1 MTSPR
6 VSVVVPAFRQAAFI
20 RQTMESVLSQEGVDL
35 ELIVADHSSDD
46 GTWEAMNEYASDARV
61 RLLVTPAGG
70 GAEAN
75 FNRVSAE
82 ATGTYIK
89 LLPGDDY
96 LLPGALARQ
105 TALLDASPDAVLT
118 AGRRMLVDARGDAIM
133 RSYGLKGIK
142 GPMEGSAAIRHAV
155 RAGSNVFGEPG
166 AVLLRR
172 SALEAVG
179 YWDFA
184 YPYLVDEATYINVLL
199 SGRFIPDFE
208 PGAVFR
214 LNNGQWSVALT
225 SYQYEQVS
233 GFHRALAARRP
244 DIVSEADV
252 RTGNAQAWLMAQRRR
267 LTYRILKKR
276 MSS

>member
-6 VSVVVPAFRQAAFI
+6 VSVVVPAFRQASFI

-46 GTWEAMNEYASDARV
+46 GTWEAMNEYASDKRV

-96 LLPGALARQ
+96 LLPGVLARQ
-105 TALLDASPDAVLT
+105 TAMLDASPDAVLT

-133 RSYGLKGIK
+133 RSYGLKGIR
-142 GPMEGSAAIRHAV
+142 GPMSGEAAIRHAV

-166 AVLLRR
+166 AVLMRR
-172 SALEAVG
+172 SALESVG

-184 YPYLVDEATYINVLL
+184 HPYLVDEATYINVLL
-199 SGRFIPDFE
+199 GGRFIPDFE

-244 DIVSEADV
+244 DIISAADV
-252 RTGNAQAWLMAQRRR
+252 RIGNTQAWLMAQRRR
-267 LTYRILKKR
+267 LTYRLLKKR